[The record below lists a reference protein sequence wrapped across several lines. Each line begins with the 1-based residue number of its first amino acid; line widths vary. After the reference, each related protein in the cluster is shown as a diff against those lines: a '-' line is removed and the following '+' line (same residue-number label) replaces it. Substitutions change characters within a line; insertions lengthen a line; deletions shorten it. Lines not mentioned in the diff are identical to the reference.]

1 MGQKKKIDSLF
12 PVNVASCI
20 LDISLFDVVEEEK
33 LIWVD
38 DMHGQYSVKT
48 RYGRYKTIVCL
59 NYLNQDMVIT

>member
-1 MGQKKKIDSLF
+1 
-12 PVNVASCI
+12 VNVASCI

-48 RYGRYKTIVCL
+48 RYGRYKTIVFL